1 MAIINGTTYDNSTP
15 IEVINVLESARRNEM
30 RIRIY
35 YGDKATGSV
44 WPDLP
49 MRGKISRSMGP
60 TKIPLLIKTSRS
72 YGGEGIL
79 DHCIVKIETSPFKS
93 VLYVHPEVKNRGE

>member
-1 MAIINGTTYDNSTP
+1 MPIVNGTTYHDSTP
-15 IEVINVLESARRNEM
+15 KAVINILEDARASGK

-35 YGDKATGSV
+35 YGDSKTGDI

-49 MRGKISRSMGP
+49 MCGTVNRSMGP

-72 YGGEGIL
+72 FGGEGIL
-79 DHCIVKIETSPFKS
+79 DHCILKIETSPADR
-93 VLYVHPEVKNRGE
+93 VLYVSDRCKNGN